1 MLQLQQ
7 FCDIIKDRREEWK
20 MKLQYIVSVPATS
33 TAEIT
38 LPFGVSQVKLRGSV
52 PMPITGIG
60 QISNAGIN
68 QCTSIRIPII
78 DGKSPNTFSAYNSE
92 ANAANF
98 YLFVEELGGIP
109 DPDYFTGGAT
119 SE

>member
-1 MLQLQQ
+1 
-7 FCDIIKDRREEWK
+7 
-20 MKLQYIVSVPATS
+20 MKLQYIGSVPATS
-33 TAEIT
+33 TATIT

-68 QCTSIRIPII
+68 QCTSIRFPII